1 MMRMLRMCLA
11 RSGPTPDSLG
21 QRLGLDGLSRRRGR
35 SRGRRVEGF
44 GGEAV
49 ADAEVGVDVAPA
61 GRGALEL
68 LAQLAHEDVDRA
80 VAVDHRIAPHAL
92 VDLLARELLA
102 GGLGEQLDEL
112 ELTAREVH
120 GGGAH
125 EGLELIR
132 ADLELA
138 GHDRADLDP
147 RGLGTPAP
155 PRDRLGACDQLLGM
169 TRL

>member
-35 SRGRRVEGF
+35 RVEGF

-49 ADAEVGVDVAPA
+49 ADPEVGVDVAPA

-80 VAVDHRIAPHAL
+80 VAVDHRVAPHAL
-92 VDLLARELLA
+92 VNLLAREHLA
-102 GGLGEQLDEL
+102 GGVGEQLDEL
-112 ELTAREVH
+112 ELA
-120 GGGAH
+120 A
-125 EGLELIR
+125 
-132 ADLELA
+132 
-138 GHDRADLDP
+138 
-147 RGLGTPAP
+147 
-155 PRDRLGACDQLLGM
+155 
-169 TRL
+169 